1 MEWMWNCF
9 RILYGS
15 VIAFFSMSLRSY
27 KNKAFVFLKR
37 QDKWS
42 ETEKVFEGNAEGIIS
57 DGQFKLITFGN
68 FTLCLNLIE

>member
-1 MEWMWNCF
+1 
-9 RILYGS
+9 
-15 VIAFFSMSLRSY
+15 MSLRSY

-68 FTLCLNLIE
+68 LTLCLNLIE